1 MYLEMQVSKVK
12 ILEAEKKRL
21 AFDEVSRAQIVRAV
35 ASPKVILLLS
45 LCAPVCLAG
54 APSPPLL
61 PPLQIPSFSL
71 PSRPPD
77 ERIRHV
83 FEGGVSFVFYWR
95 MGVQA

>member
-1 MYLEMQVSKVK
+1 MEMQVSKVK

-45 LCAPVCLAG
+45 LCAPVFLAG
-54 APSPPLL
+54 APPPPLL

-71 PSRPPD
+71 KID
-77 ERIRHV
+77 FLQRINLR
-83 FEGGVSFVFYWR
+83 FDSKFNQILKLGRLPIAIS
-95 MGVQA
+95 